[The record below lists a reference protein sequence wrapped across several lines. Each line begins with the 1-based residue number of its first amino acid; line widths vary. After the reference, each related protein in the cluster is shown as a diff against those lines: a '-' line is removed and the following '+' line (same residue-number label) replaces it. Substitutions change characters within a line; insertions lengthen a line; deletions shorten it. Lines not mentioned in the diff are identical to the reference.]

1 MTTPKD
7 TPLLEVKDL
16 RVEISTKAGNFFPVN
31 GHNFT
36 VNAGE
41 TLGIVGESGSG
52 KSMTATSLVRL
63 LPKHAAHI
71 RSGSVKLEGRELL
84 DLTEAD
90 MRKVRGS
97 EIAMILQDPQTSLNP
112 AFTVGDQIIE
122 ALRLHAPKPRGTL
135 RERAIDA
142 LRKVKLAAPEHR
154 VDCYPSELSG
164 GMRQR
169 VVGAIAI
176 SCKPKIIIA
185 DEPTTSLDVT
195 VQAQY
200 LRLLKELQVETGM
213 GIIFITHDFGIVA
226 NLCHKIVVMYFGRI
240 VESGTVERIFAN
252 PAHPYTQALIGAVPK
267 LRGHK
272 GRLRTI
278 SGLPPAPT
286 DLPEGCPFAPRCEKV
301 DDHCFKELPPTV
313 DADGAQNGDGEHLA
327 SCWRILD

>member
-1 MTTPKD
+1 MTD
-7 TPLLEVKDL
+7 APLLEVKDL
-16 RVEISTKAGNFFPVN
+16 KVEISTKAGNFFPVN

-52 KSMTATSLVRL
+52 KSMTAMSLVRL

-71 RSGSVKLEGRELL
+71 RSGSVKLDGR
-84 DLTEAD
+84 DLIALSEPE

-112 AFTVGDQIIE
+112 AFTVGEQISE
-122 ALRLHAPKPRGTL
+122 ALRLHAPGPRSTL

-142 LRKVKLAAPEHR
+142 LRKVKVAAPEHR
-154 VDCYPSELSG
+154 VDAYPGELSG

-176 SCKPKIIIA
+176 SCAPKIIIA

-200 LRLLKELQVETGM
+200 LRLLKELQEETGM

-226 NLCHKIVVMYFGRI
+226 NLCHRIVVMYFVRI
-240 VESGTVERIFAN
+240 VESGPVDKIFAN
-252 PAHPYTQALIGAVPK
+252 PAHPYTEALIAAVPK
-267 LRGHK
+267 LHGQQ

-278 SGLPPAPT
+278 NGQPPAPT
-286 DLPEGCPFAPRCEKV
+286 DQIKGCPFAPRC
-301 DDHCFKELPPTV
+301 DYADARCFSELPPTV
-313 DADGAQNGDGEHLA
+313 QADNDGDHTA
-327 SCWRILD
+327 SCWRVVDK

>member
-1 MTTPKD
+1 MKTEKG

-16 RVEISTKAGNFFPVN
+16 RVELATKAGTFYPVN
-31 GHNFT
+31 GHSFT

-52 KSMTATSLVRL
+52 KSMTAMSLVRL
-63 LPKHAAHI
+63 LPKHAARI
-71 RSGSVKLEGRELL
+71 TSGSVKLEGRELL
-84 DLTEAD
+84 TLPEKE

-112 AFTVGDQIIE
+112 SFTAGEQIAE
-122 ALRLHAPKPRGTL
+122 ALRLHAPGPRKKM
-135 RERAIDA
+135 RERVIDA
-142 LRKVKLAAPEHR
+142 LRKVKVAAPEHR

-176 SCKPKIIIA
+176 SCEPKIIIA

-200 LRLLKELQVETGM
+200 LRLLKELQDDTGM

-226 NLCHKIVVMYFGRI
+226 NLCHRIVVMYFGKI
-240 VESGTVERIFAN
+240 IESGTVERIFAN
-252 PAHPYTQALIGAVPK
+252 QAHPYTEALIGAVPK

-278 SGLPPAPT
+278 SGQPPAPME
-286 DLPEGCPFAPRCEKV
+286 LPEGCPFAPRCEKA
-301 DDHCFKELPPTV
+301 DDRCFKEAPPTV
-313 DADGAQNGDGEHLA
+313 DADGDGEHLA
-327 SCWRILD
+327 SCWRMLD

>member
-1 MTTPKD
+1 
-7 TPLLEVKDL
+7 
-16 RVEISTKAGNFFPVN
+16 
-31 GHNFT
+31 
-36 VNAGE
+36 
-41 TLGIVGESGSG
+41 
-52 KSMTATSLVRL
+52 MTAMSLVRL
-63 LPKHAAHI
+63 LPKHAARI
-71 RSGSVKLEGRELL
+71 TSGSVKLEGRELL
-84 DLTEAD
+84 SLSEPE

-112 AFTVGDQIIE
+112 AFTAGEQITE
-122 ALRLHAPKPRGTL
+122 ALQLHSPGPRATL
-135 RERAIDA
+135 KERAIEA

-176 SCKPKIIIA
+176 SCEPKIIIA

-200 LRLLKELQVETGM
+200 LRLLKELQDDTGM

-252 PAHPYTQALIGAVPK
+252 PAHPYTEALIGAVPK

-278 SGLPPAPT
+278 TGQPPAPT
-286 DLPEGCPFAPRCEKV
+286 ELPPGCPFAPRCEKA
-301 DDHCFKELPPTV
+301 DDRCFKELPPTV
-313 DADGAQNGDGEHLA
+313 DADGDGEHLA
-327 SCWRILD
+327 SCWRIGDQ

>member
-1 MTTPKD
+1 MIQTTD
-7 TPLLEVKDL
+7 APLLEVADL
-16 RVEISTKAGNFFPVN
+16 RVEISTKAGSFFPVN

-36 VNAGE
+36 LNKGE

-63 LPKHAAHI
+63 LPKHAAKVT
-71 RSGSVKLEGRELL
+71 SGSIKLEGRELL
-84 DLTEAD
+84 DLSEAE

-112 AFTVGDQIIE
+112 SFSVGDQISE
-122 ALRLHAPKPRGTL
+122 AFRLHAPGPKKTL
-135 RERAIDA
+135 RDRAIDA
-142 LRKVKLAAPEHR
+142 LRKVKVAAPEHR

-176 SCKPKIIIA
+176 SCEPKIIIA

-200 LRLLKELQVETGM
+200 LRLLKELQDDTGM

-240 VESGTVERIFAN
+240 VESGSVERIFAN
-252 PAHPYTQALIGAVPK
+252 PSHPYTKALIGAVPK

-272 GRLRTI
+272 GRLTTI
-278 SGLPPAPT
+278 EGQPPSPMEP
-286 DLPEGCPFAPRCEKV
+286 LQGCPFAPRCEKA
-301 DDHCFKELPPTV
+301 DSRCLSELPPTF
-313 DADGAQNGDGEHLA
+313 DADGDGEHFA
-327 SCWRILD
+327 SCWRVLGQ

>member
-1 MTTPKD
+1 MTD
-7 TPLLEVKDL
+7 RQSVPLLEVSDL
-16 RVEISTKAGNFFPVN
+16 TVEISTKAGNFFPVN

-36 VNAGE
+36 VRAGE

-52 KSMTATSLVRL
+52 KSMTAMSLVRL

-71 RSGSVKLEGRELL
+71 RSGSIKLEGRELL
-84 DLTEAD
+84 NLSESE

-112 AFTVGDQIIE
+112 AFTVGEQISE
-122 ALRLHAPKPRGTL
+122 ALRLHDPGPRRTL

-142 LRKVKLAAPEHR
+142 LRKVKVAAPEHR
-154 VDCYPSELSG
+154 IDAYPCELSG

-176 SCKPKIIIA
+176 SCQPKIIIA

-200 LRLLKELQVETGM
+200 LRLLRELQEETGM
-213 GIIFITHDFGIVA
+213 AILFITHDFGIVA
-226 NLCHKIVVMYFGRI
+226 NLCQRVVVMYYGRI
-240 VESGTVERIFAN
+240 VESGPVDKIFAN
-252 PAHPYTQALIGAVPK
+252 PAHPYTEALIAAVPK
-267 LRGHK
+267 LRGQT

-278 SGLPPAPT
+278 NGQPPAPT
-286 DLPEGCPFAPRCEKV
+286 DVVEGCPFAPRC
-301 DDHCFKELPPTV
+301 DYADARCFKELPPTV
-313 DADGAQNGDGEHLA
+313 NADSDGDHTA
-327 SCWRILD
+327 SCWRVVDR

>member
-1 MTTPKD
+1 MASENEA
-7 TPLLEVKDL
+7 PLLEIKDL
-16 RVEISTKAGNFFPVN
+16 VVEISTKAGCFFPVN

-52 KSMTATSLVRL
+52 KSMTAMSLVRL

-71 RSGSVKLEGRELL
+71 KAGSIKLEGRELL
-84 DLTEAD
+84 TLTEAE

-112 AFTVGDQIIE
+112 AFTVGEQITE
-122 ALRLHAPKPRGTL
+122 ALALHTLGPRRTL
-135 RERAIDA
+135 RERAIEA
-142 LRKVKLAAPEHR
+142 LRKVKVAAPEHR
-154 VDCYPSELSG
+154 IDAYPSELSG

-176 SCKPKIIIA
+176 SCQPKIIIA

-200 LRLLKELQVETGM
+200 LKLLRELQTETGM
-213 GIIFITHDFGIVA
+213 AILFITHDFGIVA
-226 NLCHKIVVMYFGRI
+226 NLCHRIVVMYFGRI
-240 VESGTVERIFAN
+240 VETGPVDKIFAR
-252 PAHPYTQALIGAVPK
+252 PAHPYTEALIAAVPK
-267 LRGHK
+267 LHGQT

-278 SGLPPAPT
+278 NGQPPAPT
-286 DLPEGCPFAPRCEKV
+286 DQIEGCPFAPRCEYA
-301 DDHCFKELPPTV
+301 DERCSKELPPTV
-313 DADGAQNGDGEHLA
+313 SADADGNHTA
-327 SCWRILD
+327 SCWRVFDR

>member
-1 MTTPKD
+1 MVNEPD

-16 RVEISTKAGNFFPVN
+16 TVEISTKAGNFFPVN

-36 VNAGE
+36 VKSGE

-52 KSMTATSLVRL
+52 KSMTASALVRL
-63 LPKHAAHI
+63 LPRHAAHV
-71 RSGSVKLEGRELL
+71 RSGSIRLEGRDLL
-84 DLTEAD
+84 SLTEAE

-97 EIAMILQDPQTSLNP
+97 DIAMILQDPQTSLNP
-112 AFTVGDQIIE
+112 AFTVGEQISE
-122 ALRLHAPKPRGTL
+122 ALRLHTDGPRGTL
-135 RERAIDA
+135 RSRAVDA
-142 LRKVKLAAPEHR
+142 LRKVRVAAPEYR
-154 VDCYPSELSG
+154 VDAYPSQLSG

-200 LRLLKELQVETGM
+200 LRLLRDLQEETGM
-213 GIIFITHDFGIVA
+213 AILFITHDFGIVA
-226 NLCHKIVVMYFGRI
+226 NLCHRIVVMYFGRI
-240 VESGTVERIFAN
+240 VESGPVDKIFAQ
-252 PAHPYTQALIGAVPK
+252 PAHPYTEALIAAVPK

-278 SGLPPAPT
+278 NGQPPAPT
-286 DLPEGCPFAPRCEKV
+286 DQVKGCPFAPRC
-301 DDHCFKELPPTV
+301 DYADARCFEELPPTAV
-313 DADGAQNGDGEHLA
+313 ADHDGDHTA
-327 SCWRILD
+327 SCWRVVDR

>member
-1 MTTPKD
+1 MTD
-7 TPLLEVKDL
+7 APLLEVKDL
-16 RVEISTKAGNFFPVN
+16 KVEISTKAGSFFPVN

-52 KSMTATSLVRL
+52 KSMTAMSLVRL

-71 RSGSVKLEGRELL
+71 RSGSIKLNGRDLL
-84 DLTEAD
+84 TLSEKE
-90 MRKVRGS
+90 MRSVRGS

-112 AFTVGDQIIE
+112 AFTVGDQIAE
-122 ALRLHAPKPRGTL
+122 ALSLHTTGPRRTL

-142 LRKVKLAAPEHR
+142 LRKVKVAAPEHR
-154 VDCYPSELSG
+154 VDAYPSELSG

-176 SCKPKIIIA
+176 SCQPKIIIA

-200 LRLLKELQVETGM
+200 LKLLRELQEDTGM
-213 GIIFITHDFGIVA
+213 AILFITHDFGIVA
-226 NLCHKIVVMYFGRI
+226 NLCHRIVVMYFGRI
-240 VESGTVERIFAN
+240 VESGPVDKIFAN
-252 PAHPYTQALIGAVPK
+252 PAHPYTEALIAAVPK
-267 LRGHK
+267 LHGQQ

-278 SGLPPAPT
+278 EGLPPSPT
-286 DLPEGCPFAPRCEKV
+286 DQITGCPFAPRCEHA
-301 DDHCFKELPPTV
+301 DARCFAELPPTV
-313 DADGAQNGDGEHLA
+313 DADSDGDHAA
-327 SCWRILD
+327 SCWLVMDR

>member
-1 MTTPKD
+1 MTD
-7 TPLLEVKDL
+7 VQETPLLEVKDL
-16 RVEISTKAGNFFPVN
+16 RVQISTKAGSFYPVN

-36 VNAGE
+36 LNKGE

-63 LPKHAAHI
+63 LPKHAATVK
-71 RSGSVKLEGRELL
+71 SGSIKLAGRDLLELS
-84 DLTEAD
+84 EAE

-112 AFTVGDQIIE
+112 SFTVGNQISE
-122 ALRLHAPKPRGTL
+122 ALRLHAPGPKATL
-135 RERAIDA
+135 RERAINA
-142 LRKVKLAAPEHR
+142 LRKVKVAAPEHR
-154 VDCYPSELSG
+154 VDCYPGELSG

-176 SCKPKIIIA
+176 SCEPKIIIA

-200 LRLLKELQVETGM
+200 LRLLKELQDDTGM

-240 VESGTVERIFAN
+240 VESGSVERIFAN
-252 PAHPYTQALIGAVPK
+252 PAHPYTEALIGAVPK

-278 SGLPPAPT
+278 AGQPPAPMEA
-286 DLPEGCPFAPRCEKV
+286 LQGCPFAPRCDKA
-301 DDHCFKELPPTV
+301 DDRCFKELPPTF
-313 DADGAQNGDGEHLA
+313 DADGDGEHLA
-327 SCWRILD
+327 SCWRVSDQ

>member
-1 MTTPKD
+1 MAQP
-7 TPLLEVKDL
+7 PLLEVKDL
-16 RVEISTKAGNFFPVN
+16 KVEISTKAGSFFPVN

-52 KSMTATSLVRL
+52 KSMTAMSLVRL

-71 RSGSVKLEGRELL
+71 RSGSVRLNGRELL
-84 DLTEAD
+84 TLTEPE
-90 MRKVRGS
+90 MRRVRGS

-112 AFTVGDQIIE
+112 SFTVGEQISE
-122 ALRLHAPKPRGTL
+122 ALRLHSPGPRRTL

-142 LRKVKLAAPEHR
+142 LRKVKVAAPEHR
-154 VDCYPSELSG
+154 VDAYPSELSG

-176 SCKPKIIIA
+176 SCQPKIIIA

-200 LRLLKELQVETGM
+200 LRLLRELQEETGTA
-213 GIIFITHDFGIVA
+213 ILFITHDFGIVA
-226 NLCHKIVVMYFGRI
+226 NLCHRIVVMYLGRI
-240 VESGTVERIFAN
+240 VESGPVDKIFAR
-252 PAHPYTQALIGAVPK
+252 PAHPYTEALIDAVPK
-267 LRGHK
+267 LHGQD

-278 SGLPPAPT
+278 PGQPPAPT
-286 DLPEGCPFAPRCEKV
+286 DQIQGCPFAPRCEYAETRCLS
-301 DDHCFKELPPTV
+301 DLPPTV
-313 DADGAQNGDGEHLA
+313 QVDGQGDHSA
-327 SCWRILD
+327 SCWRVVDQ